1 MYKIIE
7 SKIPIIKANGTEDNQ
22 IIFTSYCDNSV
33 GITIPEFK
41 DYTKEPGK
49 GDWGEGIYITG
60 EDGSEFEYC
69 IFRYSNKYALKLA
82 SETTITY
89 CKFTDNKSDKH
100 TGAITIDEDGNES
113 TVTNNIFYNNDWPI
127 TCSPNYSVSPT
138 NMFHNPEDTN
148 VINEIQAIELY
159 GGNNIDTEETVDW
172 KVSEIPYFLTDY
184 FSIKGTLNIGD
195 GVIVKVQKDS
205 NIETNDAGIIIAK
218 GTEANPIIFTS
229 YRDNSVGVPMKEYIN
244 NNPDKGDWKGI
255 QIKDSTGSKF
265 EYCKFS
271 YTKQSALSLNNS
283 ADVKNCIFTYN
294 KSEGRSGAL
303 HLNDRAGG
311 SIVTNNT
318 FYNNDWPLSCPNKYT
333 VATSNI
339 FHNPDN
345 KEIKNQKQAIVLDQ
359 GERIEDTTYW
369 AITELPYFVTNGCV
383 EVSGTL
389 NIADNVI
396 VKFAHESELGTS
408 ATGTISPGTT
418 TIFTSYRDDAHGGDI
433 EADGQPTAPADGDW
447 QGIYLYGSDKW
458 GWDNELNKDTTRVLY
473 NDTSKYTEN

>member
-1 MYKIIE
+1 MNFVRKLMVLLSAVFLIIGLSSCEELLGKMLGEELYDASYPDVSVKDNEYDYSIHYGETLTLEVEASVDDDGTLSYQWYSNDKDKKDNATAITGATKSTYTYTAPSEEIAAKYFWCKVTNKKGTKKAE
-7 SKIPIIKANGTEDNQ
+7 SWTYTITVSISNIIRLNGKTYESAEEWDSTYTYYLEGWVYAKSSLVIPAGTVIKTGTNGYLYTDNAGTITAVGTE
-22 IIFTSYCDNSV
+22 
-33 GITIPEFK
+33 E
-41 DYTKEPGK
+41 
-49 GDWGEGIYITG
+49 
-60 EDGSEFEYC
+60 
-69 IFRYSNKYALKLA
+69 
-82 SETTITY
+82 
-89 CKFTDNKSDKH
+89 
-100 TGAITIDEDGNES
+100 
-113 TVTNNIFYNNDWPI
+113 
-127 TCSPNYSVSPT
+127 
-138 NMFHNPEDTN
+138 
-148 VINEIQAIELY
+148 
-159 GGNNIDTEETVDW
+159 
-172 KVSEIPYFLTDY
+172 
-184 FSIKGTLNIGD
+184 
-195 GVIVKVQKDS
+195 
-205 NIETNDAGIIIAK
+205 
-218 GTEANPIIFTS
+218 NPIIFTS
-229 YRDNSVGVPMKEYIN
+229 YRDNSVGITIPEFKGNSVKAA
-244 NNPDKGDWKGI
+244 KGDWDGIEIKGT
-255 QIKDSTGSKF
+255 TGSKF
-265 EYCKFS
+265 EYCNFS
-271 YTKQSALSLNNS
+271 YSNVFALNLNNS
-283 ADVKNCIFTYN
+283 ADVKNCTFTYN

-345 KEIKNQKQAIVLDQ
+345 EEIKNQKQAIVLDQ